1 MLQILAKQW
10 WVVALRGVVALA
22 FAAAVFL
29 GRGFSYET
37 FVGVIGLFLLADG
50 HLAAYSGWA
59 LRGRDHDWWVA
70 FLEGALGIGLG
81 AAALLTPEIT
91 ADRLL
96 LYLAL
101 WCLLTGAFEIIL
113 AFRVRKE
120 ITNEW
125 LLALAGIVSMAVG
138 VLIVFQPNIGGFSL
152 TGWFG
157 LYALF
162 FGLLMAGLGIRL
174 RRWS

>member
-10 WVVALRGVVALA
+10 WVVALRGAVALA
-22 FAAAVFL
+22 FAAFVFL
-29 GRGFSYET
+29 ARGFSYDT
-37 FVGVIGLFLLADG
+37 LVGLIGLFLLADG
-50 HLAAYSGWA
+50 HLAAFSGWA
-59 LRGRDHDWWVA
+59 LRGHDKDWWVA
-70 FLEGALGIGLG
+70 FLEGVIGIGLG
-81 AAALLTPEIT
+81 AAALLTPEIA

-101 WCLLTGAFEIIL
+101 WCLLTGAFEIML
-113 AFRVRKE
+113 AYRVRKE

-125 LLALAGIVSMAVG
+125 LLALAGGISMVVG
-138 VLIVFQPNIGGFSL
+138 LLLVFQPPIVAISIGAL
-152 TGWFG
+152 FG

-162 FGLLMAGLGIRL
+162 FGLLMIGLGLRL